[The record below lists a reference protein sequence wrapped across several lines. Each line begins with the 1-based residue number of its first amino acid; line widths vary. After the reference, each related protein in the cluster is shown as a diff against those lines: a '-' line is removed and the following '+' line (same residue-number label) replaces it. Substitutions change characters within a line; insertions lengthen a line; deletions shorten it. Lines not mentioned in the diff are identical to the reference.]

1 MSKFDIL
8 TDDNIGCHEQETISV
23 NEIESETFVRFRKRV
38 RISAQDGEFEMVNCR
53 W

>member
-38 RISAQDGEFEMVNCR
+38 LYASVRKMVNSK